1 MCGIAGSYDPR
12 RRLSHEGML
21 AAGAAMGREIVHRG
35 PDDEGV
41 HVEDQGDVVLSFRR
55 LSIIDLSEAG
65 HQPMV
70 SASGRSVIVFN
81 GEIYNAESL
90 RPELAARGLTFRGH
104 SDTEILLE
112 AFEAWGVEQT
122 LARVVGMFAIAYFDR
137 QSRRLT
143 LARDRLG
150 KKPLYVARQ
159 NGLVLF
165 ASQPRCFRVHP
176 LFEPRL
182 DRNALASYLRMGYV
196 PSPLSVYQD
205 VEQLRPG
212 EMAVVHPDGRFE
224 KARYWRAEDVAEQ
237 AKASLLEGD
246 DKTLLNALE
255 RQLTAAV
262 TKRMVA
268 DVPLGAFLSGGIDSS
283 VVVALMQASSE
294 KPVKT
299 FSIGFHVEGF
309 DEAPHARA
317 VAEHLGTDHHELY
330 LSADDALATIPE
342 LAEHYDE
349 PFADSSQVPT
359 LLVSRMARRH
369 VTVALS
375 GDGGDELFAGYSRY
389 GQMASI
395 MGVASK
401 APGLFGAVAGFG
413 HTLLTHPASKPLRAA
428 LPPILRSRA
437 ERWLSRMSQVGGDAA
452 FEAAYLRIVQQGLD
466 PAGVMTGVV
475 EPMSEIWKGSLARA
489 FPGVAERC
497 QMIDTLS
504 YLPDDILVKVDR
516 ASMAVGLEARAP
528 LLDHE
533 LFQFVWSLPER
544 MKVRDGVAKWALREV
559 LYRHVPRSIVDRPKM
574 GFGVPIDVW
583 LRGPLRDWADDLLSP
598 SALAEDDLFQVA
610 PVRALWA
617 RHLAGENWQYPIW
630 SILMAQAWRRRWLV
644 GAGARAAA

>member
-12 RRLSHEGML
+12 RRLGHDAAF

-41 HVEDQGDVVLSFRR
+41 HVEEQGDVVLSFRR

-81 GEIYNAESL
+81 GEIYNAEDL
-90 RPELAARGLTFRGH
+90 RPELAARGLNFRGH

-112 AFEAWGVEQT
+112 AFEAWGVEAT
-122 LARVVGMFAIAYFDR
+122 LARVVGMFAIAFFDR
-137 QSRRLT
+137 NTRQLT

-165 ASQPRCFRVHP
+165 ASQPRCFRAHP
-176 LFEPRL
+176 LFEPQL
-182 DRNALASYLRMGYV
+182 DRGALSAFLRMGYV
-196 PSPLSVYQD
+196 PAPLSIYRD

-212 EMAVVHPDGRFE
+212 EMAVVHPDGRLD
-224 KARYWRAEDVAEQ
+224 KTRYWRAEDVAEA

-246 DKTLLNALE
+246 DRTLLDALE
-255 RQLTAAV
+255 AQLSSAV

-283 VVVALMQASSE
+283 VVVALMQASSS

-330 LSADDALATIPE
+330 LTAEDALATIPE

-359 LLVSRMARRH
+359 LLVSRMARKH

-389 GQMASI
+389 TQMTSI

-401 APGLFGAVAGFG
+401 APGLFGAVAGAG
-413 HTLLTHPASKPLRAA
+413 HALLTHKASRPLRGA
-428 LPPILRSRA
+428 LPPVLRARA
-437 ERWLSRMSQVGGDAA
+437 ERWLSRMSQVVGEAA

-466 PAGVMTGVV
+466 PSGVLVGVD
-475 EPMSEIWKGSLARA
+475 EPMNDIWKGSLARA

-533 LFQFVWSLPER
+533 LFRFVWSLPYR
-544 MKVRDGVAKWALREV
+544 MKVRDGVTKWALREV
-559 LYRHVPRSIVDRPKM
+559 LYRHVPQSIVDRPKM
-574 GFGVPIDVW
+574 GFGVPIGTW
-583 LRGPLRDWADDLLSP
+583 LRGPLREWAEDLLSP
-598 SALAEDDLFQVA
+598 DALSQDDLFQVV
-610 PVRALWA
+610 PVRDLWA

-630 SILMAQAWRRRWLV
+630 SILMAQAWRRRWLS
-644 GAGARAAA
+644 GARARAAA